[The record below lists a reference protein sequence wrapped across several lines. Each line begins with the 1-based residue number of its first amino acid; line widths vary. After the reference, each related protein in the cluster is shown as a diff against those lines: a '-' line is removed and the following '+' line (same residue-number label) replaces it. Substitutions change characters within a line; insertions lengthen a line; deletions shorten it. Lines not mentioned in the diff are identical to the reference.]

1 MKKLT
6 IGVVGAGIYGNYHIH
21 TYCCDKNVERV
32 VFCDLNEERRIATA
46 DKYQITGYKTV
57 KEMIAQEQLDAISI
71 ATPDPYHFEP
81 AKDAMEAGIKYLF
94 IEKPLAT
101 SVKECEELI
110 ALAEKHGI
118 AGMANIILCGK
129 LLKETGIIDI
139 ESVESALKK
148 IIPASKE
155 TLVGLNLKA
164 LDIGMKI

>member
-1 MKKLT
+1 MP
-6 IGVVGAGIYGNYHIH
+6 
-21 TYCCDKNVERV
+21 
-32 VFCDLNEERRIATA
+32 AT
-46 DKYQITGYKTV
+46 
-57 KEMIAQEQLDAISI
+57 
-71 ATPDPYHFEP
+71 
-81 AKDAMEAGIKYLF
+81 
-94 IEKPLAT
+94 
-101 SVKECEELI
+101 
-110 ALAEKHGI
+110 ALAEKNGI